1 MALSSKFKKIL
12 EVAFASKP
20 AKDELISA
28 LGGLKIQKAIVA
40 TSVSTTVDFA
50 ELKVGDLIVAIP
62 AVAGDSMFEV
72 CVTAKTKPSAAVVG
86 DLYLVL
92 RAV

>member
-1 MALSSKFKKIL
+1 
-12 EVAFASKP
+12 
-20 AKDELISA
+20 
-28 LGGLKIQKAIVA
+28 
-40 TSVSTTVDFA
+40 
-50 ELKVGDLIVAIP
+50 VGDLIVAIP

-86 DLYLVL
+86 SLYLVL